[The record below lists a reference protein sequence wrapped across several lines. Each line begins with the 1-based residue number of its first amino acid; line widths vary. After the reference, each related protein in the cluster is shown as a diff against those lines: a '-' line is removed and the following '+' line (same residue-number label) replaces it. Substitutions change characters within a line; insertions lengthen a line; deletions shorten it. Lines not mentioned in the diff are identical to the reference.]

1 MGPVLVIKLLGAMNL
16 VTIKSWL
23 PENISLRRKTHFT
36 THLIHFGKPPSA
48 PVTKPINGLI
58 KLIRERKREDGDTKK
73 LSTQKDSNRDSL
85 LYMFRYLILAYDRH
99 YQIQKYYRLVSKGD
113 ILIVDRYAI

>member
-1 MGPVLVIKLLGAMNL
+1 MGSMIVITGADATGKTTVTNNLRKWLGKN
-16 VTIKSWL
+16 
-23 PENISLRRKTHFT
+23 FT

-99 YQIQKYYRLVSKGD
+99 YQFKNIID
-113 ILIVDRYAI
+113 